1 MQYGILARPHPPCFS
16 KHQSGTSSWLL
27 ITVTLGI
34 ENPRW
39 VQKRVAGY
47 RPSASGV
54 AFTSFLRIP
63 ALKMQGTMLARRDRV
78 ATAPSGRS
86 RSVTLLVHA
95 SAQQQRELVVPQAK
109 RKSGGPP
116 VPINCAAC
124 ILGGGES
131 DSRRLFPL
139 VRPRGSGPLAELAG

>member
-1 MQYGILARPHPPCFS
+1 
-16 KHQSGTSSWLL
+16 
-27 ITVTLGI
+27 
-34 ENPRW
+34 
-39 VQKRVAGY
+39 
-47 RPSASGV
+47 
-54 AFTSFLRIP
+54 
-63 ALKMQGTMLARRDRV
+63 MQGTMLARRGRV

-95 SAQQQRELVVPQAK
+95 SAQQQQRELVVPQAK

-139 VRPRGSGPLAELAG
+139 VRDLGSGPLAELAG